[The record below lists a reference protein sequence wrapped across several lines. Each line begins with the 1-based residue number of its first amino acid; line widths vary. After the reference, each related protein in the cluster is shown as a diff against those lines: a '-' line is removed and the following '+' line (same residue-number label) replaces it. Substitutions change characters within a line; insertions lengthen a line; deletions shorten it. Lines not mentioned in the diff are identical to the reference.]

1 MYCGDRANI
10 VLILCLTFA
19 KHYSDISSVRGKICF
34 KQIYICARIYN
45 DRIVLSCILHS

>member
-1 MYCGDRANI
+1 MYCGDTANI

-19 KHYSDISSVRGKICF
+19 KHYSDIRGKICF
-34 KQIYICARIYN
+34 KQIYICALRISN